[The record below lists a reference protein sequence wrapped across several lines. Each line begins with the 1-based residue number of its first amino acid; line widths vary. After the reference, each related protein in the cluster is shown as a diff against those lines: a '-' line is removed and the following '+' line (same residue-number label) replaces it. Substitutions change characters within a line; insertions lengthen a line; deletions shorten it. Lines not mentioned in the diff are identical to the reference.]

1 MCNGTINV
9 MLSIFSISK
18 TKQKSLSRTDR
29 VCEEKADFNWG
40 DCLDEE
46 FYLRKGSFFS
56 SFFSVIYSISPFRL
70 PGPLVCEPKSPF
82 ANLH

>member
-1 MCNGTINV
+1 

-46 FYLRKGSFFS
+46 FYLRKGKYQ
-56 SFFSVIYSISPFRL
+56 IKI
-70 PGPLVCEPKSPF
+70 E
-82 ANLH
+82 NLIK